1 MQTTMQ
7 PQQLDQAA
15 AQARQYYEQ
24 LAGIPQPQAAPV
36 APPVSQFFPQLA
48 PPQPRPETP
57 PQATPQVQQQIALLM
72 QSNEQVLHLLGGI
85 SQAINT
91 HATQSTHH
99 AQWIE
104 HLTSR
109 LDKTDRR
116 LDRAITTANIAI
128 IGLAAVIVTSL
139 AINLWP
145 KSPKVASIVPSN
157 PIVGIFPG

>member
-36 APPVSQFFPQLA
+36 APPVSQFFPQFA
-48 PPQPRPETP
+48 PQQPRPEAP
-57 PQATPQVQQQIALLM
+57 PQAAPQAQQQIALLM
-72 QSNEQVLHLLGGI
+72 QSNEQVLHLLGSI

-91 HATQSTHH
+91 HAAQSTHH

-104 HLTSR
+104 HLTKR
-109 LDKTDRR
+109 QDNADRR

-128 IGLAAVIVTSL
+128 VGLAAVAITGL

-145 KSPKVASIVPSN
+145 KSPKVASIAPANS
-157 PIVGIFPG
+157 IVHVS